1 MQWANILYFLVWAVL
16 IFFMMRFGCGAHV
29 MGHGRGHG
37 TSSPEHGAG
46 GSAALTQAVDPVCGM
61 TVETA
66 TAKSAMLGDRP
77 YYFCS
82 TNCRTKFEAAPATY
96 TASAPASLQRKEH
109 RHGC

>member
-37 TSSPEHGAG
+37 ASSPEHGAG
-46 GSAALTQAVDPVCGM
+46 GSATPTQAVDPVCGM
-61 TVETA
+61 TVQTA
-66 TAKSAMLGDRP
+66 TAKSAMFGGRP

-82 TNCRTKFEAAPATY
+82 TDCRTKFEAAPATY
-96 TASAPASLQRKEH
+96 IASAAAAPLQEAR